1 MKQTQEA
8 VIQQS
13 IYIWFNNEY
22 CLVKHNPRLI
32 IYAVTNGFG
41 ITLPKEMPLHWVKLV
56 KAEISKINQLHVKL
70 GMLAGIS
77 DLKIEGV
84 NGKVLSVEV
93 KTETGKQSPEQIK
106 IEERIKN
113 LKGRYIVVHSLLEF
127 QLKISEHIKWL
138 QYETI

>member
-13 IYIWFNNEY
+13 IYIYFNNTY

-41 ITLPKEMPLHWVKLV
+41 INLPKEMPLHWVKV
-56 KAEISKINQLHVKL
+56 VNNEISKINQLHVKL
-70 GMLAGIS
+70 GMLSGIS

-84 NGKVLSVEV
+84 LGRVLSVEV
-93 KTETGKQSPEQIK
+93 KTSTGKQSPEQIK
-106 IEERIKN
+106 IEERVNN
-113 LKGRYIVVHSLLEF
+113 LKGRYIIVHSLLEF
-127 QLKISEHIKWL
+127 QLEINKHIDWL
-138 QYETI
+138 LGKE